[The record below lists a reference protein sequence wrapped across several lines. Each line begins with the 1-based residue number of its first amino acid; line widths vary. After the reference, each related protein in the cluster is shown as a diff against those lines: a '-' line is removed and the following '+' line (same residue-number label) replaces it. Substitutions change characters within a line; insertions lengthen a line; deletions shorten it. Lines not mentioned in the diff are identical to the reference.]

1 MEISNKE
8 KYLLNVGIQDFK
20 CSKYIISRLNMEV
33 GMNWLKKTLGIFSLS
48 LTLLFSGTST
58 ASSETLEIV
67 FKNSLWG
74 SAIGG
79 VSGVAFW
86 ALQDEDKEDK
96 FFPKY
101 VVRGMAIG
109 LFAGMAVGIF
119 EAQTDSGIF
128 MSNGDPKGL
137 FHLDINS
144 HSLAVMP
151 TKIIPQLVYDTTME
165 SPQFSIDFLSVAF

>member
-1 MEISNKE
+1 
-8 KYLLNVGIQDFK
+8 
-20 CSKYIISRLNMEV
+20 
-33 GMNWLKKTLGIFSLS
+33 MNWLKKTFGICSLS
-48 LTLLFSGTST
+48 LTILFSGTSS

-67 FKNSLWG
+67 FKNSIWG

-101 VVRGMAIG
+101 VVKGMAIG

-128 MSNGDPKGL
+128 MSNGVPKGL
-137 FHLDINS
+137 FHLDMNS
-144 HSLAVMP
+144 HLLAVTP
-151 TKIIPQLVYDTTME
+151 TKINPHPNYDTSME
-165 SPQFSIDFLSVAF
+165 SPQWSLDLLTAAF

>member
-1 MEISNKE
+1 
-8 KYLLNVGIQDFK
+8 
-20 CSKYIISRLNMEV
+20 
-33 GMNWLKKTLGIFSLS
+33 MNWLKKTFGICSLS
-48 LTLLFSGTST
+48 LAILFSGTSS

-67 FKNSLWG
+67 FKNSIWG
-74 SAIGG
+74 AAIGG

-119 EAQTDSGIF
+119 ESQTDSGIF
-128 MSNGDPKGL
+128 MSNGVPKGL
-137 FHLDINS
+137 FHLDMNS
-144 HSLAVMP
+144 NSLALTP
-151 TKIIPQLVYDTTME
+151 AKIIPQLDYDASME
-165 SPQFSIDFLSVAF
+165 SPQWSLDLLTATF

>member
-1 MEISNKE
+1 
-8 KYLLNVGIQDFK
+8 
-20 CSKYIISRLNMEV
+20 
-33 GMNWLKKTLGIFSLS
+33 MNLLKKSFCIFYLS
-48 LTLLFSGTST
+48 LTLLFGSISS

-79 VSGVAFW
+79 VSGVALW
-86 ALQDEDKEDK
+86 ALQEEDKEDK

-101 VVRGMAIG
+101 VVKGMAIG

-128 MSNGDPKGL
+128 MSNGVPKGL
-137 FHLDINS
+137 IHLDMNPN
-144 HSLAVMP
+144 SLAFTP
-151 TKIIPQLVYDTTME
+151 IKIIPKPDLE
-165 SPQFSIDFLSVAF
+165 SSLESLQWSLDLLTATF

>member
-1 MEISNKE
+1 
-8 KYLLNVGIQDFK
+8 
-20 CSKYIISRLNMEV
+20 MEV
-33 GMNWLKKTLGIFSLS
+33 GMNWLKKTLGICLLS
-48 LTLLFSGTST
+48 LTLLFSGPSS

-79 VSGVAFW
+79 VSGVALW
-86 ALQDEDKEDK
+86 ALQEEDKEDK

-101 VVRGMAIG
+101 VVKGMAIG

-128 MSNGDPKGL
+128 MSNGVPKGL

-144 HSLAVMP
+144 HSLALIP
-151 TKIIPQLVYDTTME
+151 TSIVPQFDYETSME
-165 SPQFSIDFLSVAF
+165 SLQLNFDLLTAAF

>member
-1 MEISNKE
+1 
-8 KYLLNVGIQDFK
+8 
-20 CSKYIISRLNMEV
+20 
-33 GMNWLKKTLGIFSLS
+33 MNWLKKTLGICYLS
-48 LTLLFSGTST
+48 LTILFSGTT
-58 ASSETLEIV
+58 KASSETLEIV

-128 MSNGDPKGL
+128 MSNEYPKGL
-137 FHLDINS
+137 FHLDMNS
-144 HSLAVMP
+144 HSLAVTP
-151 TKIIPQLVYDTTME
+151 TKIIPQIVYNTSME
-165 SPQFSIDFLSVAF
+165 SPQLSIDLLTAAF

>member
-1 MEISNKE
+1 
-8 KYLLNVGIQDFK
+8 
-20 CSKYIISRLNMEV
+20 
-33 GMNWLKKTLGIFSLS
+33 MNWLKKTIGICSLS
-48 LTLLFSGTST
+48 LTILFSGSSS
-58 ASSETLEIV
+58 ASSETLEII

-74 SAIGG
+74 GAIGG

-119 EAQTDSGIF
+119 ESQTDSGIF
-128 MSNGDPKGL
+128 MSNGVPKGL
-137 FHLDINS
+137 FHLDMNS
-144 HSLAVMP
+144 NSLALTP
-151 TKIIPQLVYDTTME
+151 AKIIPQLDYDASME
-165 SPQFSIDFLSVAF
+165 SPQWSLDLLSAVF

>member
-1 MEISNKE
+1 
-8 KYLLNVGIQDFK
+8 
-20 CSKYIISRLNMEV
+20 MEV
-33 GMNWLKKTLGIFSLS
+33 GMNWLKKTLGICTLS
-48 LTLLFSGTST
+48 LTILFSGTNT

-109 LFAGMAVGIF
+109 LFAGMAVGVF

-128 MSNGDPKGL
+128 MSNGVPKGL
-137 FHLDINS
+137 FHLDMNL
-144 HSLAVMP
+144 HSLALTP
-151 TKIIPQLVYDTTME
+151 TKIIPHPVYDSTFD
-165 SPQFSIDFLSVAF
+165 SPQWNLDLLTAAF

>member
-1 MEISNKE
+1 
-8 KYLLNVGIQDFK
+8 
-20 CSKYIISRLNMEV
+20 MEV
-33 GMNWLKKTLGIFSLS
+33 GMNWLKKTLGICTLS
-48 LTLLFSGTST
+48 LTILFSGTNT

-67 FKNSLWG
+67 FKNSIWG
-74 SAIGG
+74 AAIGG

-128 MSNGDPKGL
+128 MSNGYPKGL
-137 FHLDINS
+137 LHFDMNS
-144 HSLAVMP
+144 HSLALTP
-151 TKIIPQLVYDTTME
+151 TKIIPRLDYDTSIE
-165 SPQFSIDFLSVAF
+165 SSKWSLDLLSAAF